1 MTKGQPGASATGAW
15 PPGHWSLGI
24 RHSFVIR
31 HSSFVILSFAA
42 VCLAGCGGSD
52 RPKTIPISGKVT
64 INGQAPGEGGKLYF
78 TPTQVAE
85 GYSKRPASGT
95 FTASGE
101 YRVMS
106 WEVDDGL
113 VPGHYNVGV
122 VPVDPNKTAIPAKYQ
137 QGATSGL
144 EVDVPIDQGSIEY
157 NIEVVSK

>member
-1 MTKGQPGASATGAW
+1 MTNERMTNDELSDD
-15 PPGHWSLGI
+15 GI
-24 RHSFVIR
+24 LLVIR
-31 HSSFVILSFAA
+31 HSSFVILSF
-42 VCLAGCGGSD
+42 VVVWLAGCGGSG

-113 VPGHYNVGV
+113 VPGHYTVGV
-122 VPVDPNKTAIPAKYQ
+122 VPVDPNKTAIPARYHQ
-137 QGATSGL
+137 SATSGL
-144 EVDVPIDQGSIEY
+144 ELDVPIDQSKIEHDI
-157 NIEVVSK
+157 NVITK